1 MTKSAGYIP
10 QHCPHK
16 SLGLGYVRL
25 NGKMLYTGKWGS
37 PEAAQEYD
45 RLIHEWMANGRQ
57 LPSQPARRGEATIDD
72 LVAAFWVHAEEW
84 YRRLDGSQTG
94 ELKNIRYAVK
104 PLRARYGRLPLAR
117 FGPRELK
124 VYRESII
131 DAGLCRNV
139 VNAQVGIVKRLFN
152 WAVEEELVES
162 GVAFALA
169 KVRHL
174 PRGRSR
180 ARESV
185 KIKPVREADMQAV
198 LPHVSRQVA
207 AMIQLQWLTGMRPG
221 EVVSMRTTDI
231 DMSEGIWVYTPT
243 HHKNEHHGT
252 ERFIPLGPKAQ
263 EIVRPHLKLDREAFL
278 FSPRD
283 ADTELRALKA
293 RTRKTKV
300 QPSQRARHARAMAG
314 RRRKLNDRYSVVSY
328 GVAIARACLKAEIPG
343 WTANQLRHSAATRI
357 RKQHGIE
364 AARVVL
370 GHNNLSTTEIY
381 AEINREA
388 AMRIMEQMG

>member
-25 NGKMLYTGKWGS
+25 NGKMLYTGTWGS

-45 RLIHEWMANGRQ
+45 RLIQEWIANGRQ

-104 PLRARYGRLPLAR
+104 PLRARYGRLPLSR
-117 FGPRELK
+117 FGPSELK
-124 VYRESII
+124 AYREAII

-139 VNAQVGIVKRLFN
+139 VNAQVGIVKRIFN
-152 WAVEEELVES
+152 WAVEQELVES
-162 GVAFALA
+162 GVAFALS

-174 PRGRSR
+174 PRGRTR
-180 ARESV
+180 ARETERV
-185 KIKPVREADMQAV
+185 KPTSEADMQAV
-198 LPHVSRQVA
+198 LPHVSRQIA

-221 EVVSMRTTDI
+221 EVVSMRTMDL
-231 DMSEGIWVYTPT
+231 DMTGTIWVYTPA

-252 ERFIPLGPKAQ
+252 DRFVPLGPKAQ
-263 EIVRPHLKLDREAFL
+263 AIVRPLLKLNREAFL

-283 ADTELRALKA
+283 ADAELRALKA

-300 QPSQRARHARAMAG
+300 QPSQRARHARAMAN
-314 RRRKLNDRYSVVSY
+314 RRRKLNDRYSVVTY
-328 GVAIARACLKAEIPG
+328 GGAIARACEKAEIPP

-357 RKQHGIE
+357 RKEHGLE
-364 AARVVL
+364 AARVIL
-370 GHNNLSTTEIY
+370 GHNSVTTTQIY
-381 AEINREA
+381 AEVNREA
-388 AMRIMEQMG
+388 AMRIMEQSG